1 MAGAIAVQQHDD
13 VVNLSTISHK
23 KTGYRFAFGK
33 YVIQVYLW
41 HLFGERSSISNQ
53 PYLYKR
59 GSTSVAHNKRENL
72 ATFHA
77 LHRSA
82 IGIDVHS
89 NLIVATY
96 QNSEYGSSSL
106 FNENRESGASK
117 PELDAF
123 ASWCK
128 AKEAEVLIME
138 STGVYW
144 QSLYESL
151 ENVGC
156 TNKQIVVVNA
166 RDVKNKRGSK
176 TDLADA
182 IHLAE
187 VARQETYRASF
198 VPAKEFRQLRC
209 LWRSFFTL
217 KISRKRFLNI
227 MHKQLCQVGC
237 RASSVFSDIRGKKAT
252 KIIDCLINGEHGET
266 LYNHIIE
273 ITSCKQDKLKATPQQ
288 IYDALQADMESE
300 VWFAIR
306 QNMEHIKFLDA
317 QIAESEANLRD
328 KLKPYTHPM
337 KLLTSIPG
345 IKDITAM
352 GIICELGDDISQF
365 TSIRRF
371 CKWIGLAP
379 GNNES
384 AGKKYSG
391 RTTPGNKYLKV
402 LLVEAVSGIV
412 LMKKG
417 FLHEVLQRF
426 KERRGTKKSNVAL
439 AHKMCRIIFSVLTHG
454 TAY

>member
-96 QNSEYGSSSL
+96 QNCEYGSSSL
-106 FNENRESGASK
+106 FNENRGSGASK

-151 ENVGC
+151 ENVGF

-237 RASSVFSDIRGKKAT
+237 RASSVFSDIRGKKTT

-439 AHKMCRIIFSVLTHG
+439 AHKMCRIIFSILTHG